1 MELRH
6 LPRVE
11 NTRAR
16 FARQTDQGLVN
27 GWVVGERDFRI
38 VLESD
43 GEHELEPGEELFG
56 EVLLYKWKLLMRSKV
71 LRTMVVEQE
80 DTKSV
85 VVMDP
90 VNYRIQKSDHRARF
104 RKMDSTALLQDSHAI
119 SCRIAD
125 ISVEGLGLIVN
136 RELPVEEKLQLE
148 IREAGEVFELSGEV
162 RYTSALAKGFRT
174 GIQLVHE
181 DRIMQRKWEQFI
193 AEYNRRIRMAA

>member
-43 GEHELEPGEELFG
+43 GELELEPGEELFG
-56 EVLLYKWKLLMRSKV
+56 EVLLYKWKVLMRSKV
-71 LRTMVVEQE
+71 LRSMTVEQG

-90 VNYRIQKSDHRARF
+90 LNYRIQKSDQRARF
-104 RKMDSTALLQDSHAI
+104 RKLDSTALLQDSHSI
-119 SCRIAD
+119 SSRVVD
-125 ISVEGLGLIVN
+125 ISVDGLGLLVGTETSIG
-136 RELPVEEKLQLE
+136 EKLQLE
-148 IREAGEVFELSGEV
+148 IRESGELYELSGEV
-162 RYTSALAKGFRT
+162 RYTTPVAKGFRT
-174 GIQLVHE
+174 GLQLIHE
-181 DRIMQRKWEQFI
+181 DRVMQRKWERFI
-193 AEYNRRIRMAA
+193 ADYNRRIRLAA